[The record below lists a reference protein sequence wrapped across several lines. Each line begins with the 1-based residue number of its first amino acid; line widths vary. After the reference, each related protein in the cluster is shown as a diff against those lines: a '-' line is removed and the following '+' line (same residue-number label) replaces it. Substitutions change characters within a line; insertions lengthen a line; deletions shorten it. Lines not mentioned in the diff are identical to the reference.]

1 MRGDNLAAKDG
12 AHIVKRK
19 RRRFTWDDLELT
31 LLSFPTIAWLIA
43 FCYVPMFGI
52 VFAFKNYKYKPG
64 KGFLYSLFV
73 SSKWVGLKNFEFF
86 FSSQDA
92 VRTIGNTLMYSVSF
106 LIIDLVAAVVLAW
119 MLYYLRSR
127 IATKFYNTVV
137 IIPKFMSMVIVA
149 YIVYAILSPTYG
161 LLNQIIT
168 RLGGTGI
175 NWYAEPKYWP
185 LILTVTHVWQTV
197 GMNCVLYYSSL
208 MSMDNALVEAAE
220 MDGANRL
227 QQIRHVVI
235 PHLVPIM
242 VITTIL
248 SIGSLFSS
256 SLDLFYQIPKNQGLL
271 YSTTDTI
278 NTYVYRALLEG
289 SLEKSAAINLF
300 QSAVGFVLVVGTNA
314 IVKKISPENS
324 LF

>member
-1 MRGDNLAAKDG
+1 MKKQKKNRMNKVNLMENLQMLLMVLPG
-12 AHIVKRK
+12 VLFLIV
-19 RRRFTWDDLELT
+19 FQYLPL
-31 LLSFPTIAWLIA
+31 PGIAIA
-43 FCYVPMFGI
+43 FKKYNPYKGIFGS
-52 VFAFKNYKYKPG
+52 P
-64 KGFLYSLFV
+64 
-73 SSKWVGLKNFEFF
+73 WVGLKNFEFF

-92 VRTIGNTLMYSVSF
+92 ARTIGNTLMYSISF
-106 LIIDLVAAVVLAW
+106 LIIDLVAAVVLAL

-127 IATKFYNTVV
+127 IATKLYNTVV

-149 YIVYAILSPTYG
+149 FIVYAILSPTYG
-161 LLNQIIT
+161 LLNQLIVK
-168 RLGGTGI
+168 LGGTGV

-185 LILTVTHVWQTV
+185 LILTATHVWQTV

-220 MDGANRL
+220 MDGANRM
-227 QQIRHVVI
+227 QQIWHVII

-248 SIGSLFSS
+248 AIGSLFSS

-271 YSTTDTI
+271 YAATDTI

-300 QSAVGFVLVVGTNA
+300 QSAVGFVLIIGTNA

>member
-1 MRGDNLAAKDG
+1 MKKQKKNRMNKVNLMENLQMLLMVLPG
-12 AHIVKRK
+12 VLFLIV
-19 RRRFTWDDLELT
+19 FQYLPL
-31 LLSFPTIAWLIA
+31 PGIAIA
-43 FCYVPMFGI
+43 FKKYNPYKGIFGS
-52 VFAFKNYKYKPG
+52 P
-64 KGFLYSLFV
+64 
-73 SSKWVGLKNFEFF
+73 WVGLKNFAFF

-92 VRTIGNTLMYSVSF
+92 ARTIGNTLMYSISF
-106 LIIDLVAAVVLAW
+106 LIIDLVAAVVLAL

-149 YIVYAILSPTYG
+149 FIVYAILSPTYG
-161 LLNQIIT
+161 LLNQLIVK
-168 RLGGTGI
+168 LGGTGV

-185 LILTVTHVWQTV
+185 LILTATHVWQTV

-220 MDGANRL
+220 MDGANRM
-227 QQIRHVVI
+227 QQIWHVII

-242 VITTIL
+242 VITTVL
-248 SIGSLFSS
+248 AIGSLFSS

-271 YSTTDTI
+271 YAATDTI

-300 QSAVGFVLVVGTNA
+300 QSAVGFVLIIGTNA

>member
-1 MRGDNLAAKDG
+1 MSKVNLLENLQMLLMVLPG
-12 AHIVKRK
+12 VLCLIV
-19 RRRFTWDDLELT
+19 FQYLPL
-31 LLSFPTIAWLIA
+31 PGIAIA
-43 FCYVPMFGI
+43 FKKYNPYKGIFGS
-52 VFAFKNYKYKPG
+52 P
-64 KGFLYSLFV
+64 
-73 SSKWVGLKNFEFF
+73 WVGLKNFEFF

-92 VRTIGNTLMYSVSF
+92 ARTIGNTLMYSISF
-106 LIIDLVAAVVLAW
+106 LIIDLVAAVVLAL
-119 MLYYLRSR
+119 MLYYLRNR

-149 YIVYAILSPTYG
+149 FIVYAILSPTYG
-161 LLNQIIT
+161 MLNQMIVK
-168 RLGGTGI
+168 LGGTGV

-185 LILTVTHVWQTV
+185 LILTATHVWQTV

-227 QQIRHVVI
+227 QQIWHVII

-248 SIGSLFSS
+248 AIGSLFSS

-271 YSTTDTI
+271 YATTDTI

-300 QSAVGFVLVVGTNA
+300 QSAVGFVLIIGTNA

>member
-1 MRGDNLAAKDG
+1 MKKKARKKVGFVENLQMLIMVLPGMA
-12 AHIVKRK
+12 
-19 RRRFTWDDLELT
+19 F
-31 LLSFPTIAWLIA
+31 LLVFNYLPLPGIIIA
-43 FCYVPMFGI
+43 FKKFNPYKGIFG
-52 VFAFKNYKYKPG
+52 
-64 KGFLYSLFV
+64 SD
-73 SSKWVGLKNFEFF
+73 WVGLKNFEFF

-92 VRTIGNTLMYSVSF
+92 VRTIGNTLMYSISF
-106 LIIDLVAAVVLAW
+106 LIIDLVAAVALAL

-127 IATKFYNTVV
+127 LATKFYNTVV

-149 YIVYAILSPTYG
+149 FIVYAILSPTYG
-161 LLNQIIT
+161 LLNQVIK
-168 RLGGTGI
+168 LFGGDPV
-175 NWYAEPKYWP
+175 NWYSDPKYWP
-185 LILTVTHVWQTV
+185 VILTLTHVWQTV
-197 GMNCVLYYSSL
+197 GMNSVLYYSSL
-208 MSMDNALVEAAE
+208 MSMDSALVEAAQ
-220 MDGANRL
+220 MDGANRM

-248 SIGSLFSS
+248 AIGSLFSG
-256 SLDLFYQIPKNQGLL
+256 SLDLFYQVPKNQGLL

-300 QSAVGFVLVVGTNA
+300 QSAIGFVLVVATNA

>member
-1 MRGDNLAAKDG
+1 MKKQKKNRMNKVNLMENLQMLLMVLPG
-12 AHIVKRK
+12 VLFLIV
-19 RRRFTWDDLELT
+19 FQYLPL
-31 LLSFPTIAWLIA
+31 PGIAIA
-43 FCYVPMFGI
+43 FKKYNPYKGIFGS
-52 VFAFKNYKYKPG
+52 P
-64 KGFLYSLFV
+64 
-73 SSKWVGLKNFEFF
+73 WVGLKNFAFF

-92 VRTIGNTLMYSVSF
+92 ARTIGNTLMYSISF
-106 LIIDLVAAVVLAW
+106 LIIDLVAAVVLAL

-149 YIVYAILSPTYG
+149 FIVYAILSPTYG
-161 LLNQIIT
+161 LLNQLIVK
-168 RLGGTGI
+168 LGGTGV

-185 LILTVTHVWQTV
+185 LILTATHVWQTV

-220 MDGANRL
+220 MDGANRM
-227 QQIRHVVI
+227 QQIWHVII

-248 SIGSLFSS
+248 AIGSLFSS

-271 YSTTDTI
+271 YAATDTI

-300 QSAVGFVLVVGTNA
+300 QSAVGFVLIIGTNA

>member
-1 MRGDNLAAKDG
+1 MKKQKK
-12 AHIVKRK
+12 KRK
-19 RRRFTWDDLELT
+19 SRLN
-31 LLSFPTIAWLIA
+31 LLDNIQMCLMVLPGVLFLLVFQYLPLPGIVIA
-43 FCYVPMFGI
+43 FKKYNPNKGIFG
-52 VFAFKNYKYKPG
+52 
-64 KGFLYSLFV
+64 
-73 SSKWVGLKNFEFF
+73 SKWVGLKNFEFF

-92 VRTIGNTLMYSVSF
+92 ARTIGNTLMYSISF
-106 LIIDLVAAVVLAW
+106 LIIDLVAAVGLAL

-149 YIVYAILSPTYG
+149 FIVYAILSPTYG
-161 LLNQIIT
+161 LLNHIIT
-168 RLGGTGI
+168 RLGGTGV

-227 QQIRHVVI
+227 QQIRHVII

>member
-1 MRGDNLAAKDG
+1 MKKQKKKRMSKVNLLENLQMLLMVLPG
-12 AHIVKRK
+12 VLCLIV
-19 RRRFTWDDLELT
+19 FQYLPL
-31 LLSFPTIAWLIA
+31 PGIAIA
-43 FCYVPMFGI
+43 FKKYNPYKGIFGS
-52 VFAFKNYKYKPG
+52 P
-64 KGFLYSLFV
+64 
-73 SSKWVGLKNFEFF
+73 WVGLKNFEFF

-92 VRTIGNTLMYSVSF
+92 ARTIGNTLMYSISF
-106 LIIDLVAAVVLAW
+106 LIIDLVAAVVLAL
-119 MLYYLRSR
+119 MLYYLRNR

-149 YIVYAILSPTYG
+149 FIVYAILSPTYG
-161 LLNQIIT
+161 MLNQMIVK
-168 RLGGTGI
+168 LGGTGV

-185 LILTVTHVWQTV
+185 LILTATHVWQTV

-227 QQIRHVVI
+227 QQIWHVII

-248 SIGSLFSS
+248 AIGSLFSS

-271 YSTTDTI
+271 YATTDTI

-300 QSAVGFVLVVGTNA
+300 QSAVGFVLIIGTNA

>member
-1 MRGDNLAAKDG
+1 MKKQKKNRMNKVNLMENLQMLLMVLPG
-12 AHIVKRK
+12 VLFLIV
-19 RRRFTWDDLELT
+19 FQYLPL
-31 LLSFPTIAWLIA
+31 PGIAIA
-43 FCYVPMFGI
+43 FKKYNPYKGIFGS
-52 VFAFKNYKYKPG
+52 P
-64 KGFLYSLFV
+64 
-73 SSKWVGLKNFEFF
+73 WVGLKNFAFF

-92 VRTIGNTLMYSVSF
+92 ARTIGNTLMYSISF
-106 LIIDLVAAVVLAW
+106 LIIDLVAAVVLAL

-137 IIPKFMSMVIVA
+137 FIPKFMSMVIVA
-149 YIVYAILSPTYG
+149 FIVYAILSPTYG
-161 LLNQIIT
+161 LLNQLIVK
-168 RLGGTGI
+168 LGGTGV

-185 LILTVTHVWQTV
+185 LILTATHVWQTV

-220 MDGANRL
+220 MDGANRM
-227 QQIRHVVI
+227 QQIWHVII

-248 SIGSLFSS
+248 AIGSLFSS

-271 YSTTDTI
+271 YAATDTI

-300 QSAVGFVLVVGTNA
+300 QSAVGFVLIIGTNA

>member
-1 MRGDNLAAKDG
+1 MKKQKKNRMNKVNLMENLQMLLMVLPG
-12 AHIVKRK
+12 VLFLIV
-19 RRRFTWDDLELT
+19 FQYLPL
-31 LLSFPTIAWLIA
+31 PGIAIA
-43 FCYVPMFGI
+43 FKKYNPYKGIFGS
-52 VFAFKNYKYKPG
+52 P
-64 KGFLYSLFV
+64 
-73 SSKWVGLKNFEFF
+73 WVGLKNFAFF

-92 VRTIGNTLMYSVSF
+92 ARTIGNTLMYSISF
-106 LIIDLVAAVVLAW
+106 LIIDLVAAVVLAL

-149 YIVYAILSPTYG
+149 FIVYAILSPTYG
-161 LLNQIIT
+161 LLNQLIVK
-168 RLGGTGI
+168 LGGTGV

-185 LILTVTHVWQTV
+185 LILTATHVWQTV

-220 MDGANRL
+220 MDGANRM
-227 QQIRHVVI
+227 QQIWHVII

-242 VITTIL
+242 VFTPIL
-248 SIGSLFSS
+248 AIVSLFSS
-256 SLDLFYQIPKNQGLL
+256 SLDLYYQIPKNQGLL
-271 YSTTDTI
+271 YAATDTI

-300 QSAVGFVLVVGTNA
+300 QSAVGFVLIIGTNA

>member
-1 MRGDNLAAKDG
+1 MKKQKK
-12 AHIVKRK
+12 KRK
-19 RRRFTWDDLELT
+19 SRLN
-31 LLSFPTIAWLIA
+31 LLDNIQMCLMVLPGVLFLLVFQYLPLPGIVIA
-43 FCYVPMFGI
+43 FKKYNPNLGIFG
-52 VFAFKNYKYKPG
+52 
-64 KGFLYSLFV
+64 
-73 SSKWVGLKNFEFF
+73 SKWVGLKNFEFF

-106 LIIDLVAAVVLAW
+106 LIIDLVAAVVLAL